1 MKKLINQVVGEVM
14 KEILL
19 ALDIGNVCVRINHA
33 NFASALGIEKV
44 PEELL
49 LLARDYEWGIIR
61 DEKTFIRRG
70 CQLLEERFSESEL
83 LEAFESILIDPVPGM
98 VELSADFQKMG
109 VKAVFFSDISP
120 IHLKRTEKLVPE
132 LCARCAGGVFSFDA
146 GAWKPSA
153 AMFERFE
160 KLYGVPDIYTDDRL
174 ELIEGA
180 KSRPWNAY
188 QFAGAED
195 LREKLLSLS

>member
-1 MKKLINQVVGEVM
+1 M

-33 NFASALGIEKV
+33 NFAAALGIDRV
-44 PEELL
+44 PEELY
-49 LLARDYEWGIIR
+49 LLARDYEWGIIP
-61 DEKTFIRRG
+61 DEKSFIQRG
-70 CQLLEERFSESEL
+70 RELLNGCFTESEL
-83 LEAFESILIDPVPGM
+83 LAAFESILIDPVPGM
-98 VELSADFQKMG
+98 VELAADFEKMG
-109 VKAVFFSDISP
+109 VQAVFFSDISP
-120 IHLKRTEKLVPE
+120 THLRRTEKLVPE
-132 LCARCAGGVFSFDA
+132 LYKRCAGGVFSFDA

-160 KLYGVPDIYTDDRL
+160 KLYGVPDIYMDDRL

-180 KSRPWNAY
+180 RLRPWNAH
-188 QFAGAED
+188 QFVGAED